1 MSQAYELLNSL
12 ADATP
17 SLQLANPETEPHILI
32 SNDRVVTVPKEL
44 QRIAV
49 QYDHDVETVT
59 FDCPRYWD
67 GLDMSELR
75 IYVNYMRR
83 DRVVGCYLAQN
94 VTVDTTD
101 SAIMHFDWTISRN
114 VSQVAGE
121 IKFLVCIKKGDSEG
135 NEVNHWNSEL
145 NNQMYVSEG
154 LEVGGEIFDDY
165 PDIILQWKDELIE
178 EAKPFVVTIV
188 SSNVSGGEETYTAD
202 KTYAEIAAAVDAG
215 KHCYANL
222 TNSSGS
228 SRVVFTLSAIESD
241 SITFTSFAKSS
252 VGLRMRAAVLV
263 IASNNEIWVDILEG
277 QPLVRTIGILKGSGD
292 GTITQAVAGTNY
304 VTPDGMNTAI
314 QSAIQNTW
322 EASY

>member
-1 MSQAYELLNSL
+1 
-12 ADATP
+12 
-17 SLQLANPETEPHILI
+17 
-32 SNDRVVTVPKEL
+32 
-44 QRIAV
+44 
-49 QYDHDVETVT
+49 
-59 FDCPRYWD
+59 
-67 GLDMSELR
+67 
-75 IYVNYMRR
+75 
-83 DRVVGCYLAQN
+83 
-94 VTVDTTD
+94 
-101 SAIMHFDWTISRN
+101 MHFDWTISRN

-263 IASNNEIWVDILEG
+263 IASNNEIWVDILEA

>member
-263 IASNNEIWVDILEG
+263 IASNNEIWVDILEA

-314 QSAIQNTW
+314 QTAIQNTW